1 MVDLLL
7 RYLQQTAKSSLK
19 YSNRIGLV
27 LFRIDRQQYRCHH
40 RHRQN
45 NGSSFT
51 TLNICTTDSNG
62 RKRHKLRI
70 NPTQALCNSNDNVND
85 VIQIE

>member
-7 RYLQQTAKSSLK
+7 CYLRQTPKSSLK
-19 YSNRIGLV
+19 YLSVIGLV
-27 LFRIDRQQYRCHH
+27 LFRIDRQHY
-40 RHRQN
+40 RQN

-70 NPTQALCNSNDNVND
+70 NPTQALCNSDDNVND

>member
-1 MVDLLL
+1 SVI
-7 RYLQQTAKSSLK
+7 RS
-19 YSNRIGLV
+19 V
-27 LFRIDRQQYRCHH
+27 LFRIDRRRRRQ
-40 RHRQN
+40 QN
-45 NGSSFT
+45 NSSSFT